1 MKQNKIGYNRMG
13 MFAIAFVVT
22 ILLVL
27 MLRES
32 HMLKTRLV
40 QYDLRKQVLQEQIDE
55 ELARTIKIDELKEYM
70 LTDEYAE
77 EVARERL
84 GLVKENEIVFKE
96 SEYRE

>member
-55 ELARTIKIDELKEYM
+55 ELARTIKIDELKEYI